1 VFYAYVIREPLSRLP
16 IYIGKGQGRRAHDH
30 SKPGRNS
37 DIGLKIRELRIAGLD
52 PEIQIV
58 PADSEADAFEM
69 EELLISMAGRID
81 LGTGPL
87 LNRTSGG
94 QGWSHSEA
102 TKARISASKTGKPR
116 PDLVGRVVSEETR
129 EKLRQAHLGRK
140 FPFKARGPHSEE
152 RKAKISAA
160 RMGYSMPAEVREKI
174 SAAQKGHVHS
184 SETKAKMSASLKG
197 RPKSEETRARISKA
211 RLEYFEKLRKQ

>member
-116 PDLVGRVVSEETR
+116 PDLVGRFVSEETR
-129 EKLRQAHLGRK
+129 EKSRQAMLGRK
-140 FPFKARGPHSEE
+140 FPFKAKGPHSEE

-160 RMGYSMPAEVREKI
+160 RMGQARSPETTAKI
-174 SAAQKGHVHS
+174 VAKLIGQKRS
-184 SETKAKMSASLKG
+184 DETKAKMSASQKG
-197 RPKSEETRARISKA
+197 RTFSEETKAKLSKA
-211 RLEYFEKLRKQ
+211 RYAYLEKLRKQ